1 MSKANSCKIGPSP
14 AEKQSR
20 RDWKAAQKRKAVG
33 TNVQAIPAPPVPGTP
48 AAVKCMP
55 YWTLA
60 MKEAQYLDLLA
71 SIISDY
77 RLIVSQLMMYKPIPW
92 TQVNYWNKQIAT
104 KEQEY
109 RMKSIALAA
118 QKKSYTDCMRGMPV

>member
-1 MSKANSCKIGPSP
+1 MSKASSCKIGPSP

-20 RDWKAAQKRKAVG
+20 RDWKAAQRRKAVG

-55 YWTLA
+55 AWTLA

-71 SIISDY
+71 STIADY
-77 RLIVSQLMMYKPIPW
+77 LLIVSHLLTYRPIPQK
-92 TQVNYWNKQIAT
+92 QVDYWNKQ
-104 KEQEY
+104 
-109 RMKSIALAA
+109 IALAA
-118 QKKSYTDCMRGMPV
+118 QKKAYTDCMKGYPV